1 MGGGASQVLRCLCPF
16 VLVPGKWCQ
25 NTMTA
30 VHDTS
35 TVGQYCTVP
44 QTHCAPFELGQCAT
58 VTDGPTGF
66 VSENL
71 LSRPLHYRLEQVK
84 NRRINHPGE
93 YSKRDFQNGLKTE
106 LEQLSQFEEET
117 LILRRAITFL
127 LVHLGLSLPR
137 QL

>member
-1 MGGGASQVLRCLCPF
+1 
-16 VLVPGKWCQ
+16 
-25 NTMTA
+25 MTA

-44 QTHCAPFELGQCAT
+44 QTHCAPDELGQCGA

-71 LSRPLHYRLEQVK
+71 LSQPLHYRLEQVK

-93 YSKRDFQNGLKTE
+93 YPERDFQNGLKTE
-106 LEQLSQFEEET
+106 MEQLPQFEEET

-127 LVHLGLSLPR
+127 LVHLGLSLLR